1 MTVLEMMARIAEL
14 EKQVARKTPTAR
26 IKVSPKGGV
35 SYYGLGRW
43 PVTLYK
49 SQWIALAEQMPA
61 ILKFVEQHD
70 AELSQGKVEEK
81 STARATA

>member
-1 MTVLEMMARIAEL
+1 MTEQEMLARIAEL

-26 IKVSPKGGV
+26 IKVSTKGGV

-49 SQWIALAEQMPA
+49 SQWLALQEQMPA
-61 ILKFVEQHD
+61 ILKFITDND
-70 AELSQGKVEEK
+70 AALSQGKTEEK
-81 STARATA
+81 ATASTV

>member
-1 MTVLEMMARIAEL
+1 MTEQEMLAKIAEL
-14 EKQVARKTPTAR
+14 ELKLARKAPTAR

-49 SQWIALAEQMPA
+49 SQWIALQEQMPA
-61 ILKFVEQHD
+61 ILKFVEEHD
-70 AELSQGKVEEK
+70 SELSQGKAEEK
-81 STARATA
+81 ATAATV